1 MIQLKKTL
9 LTLVAL
15 FAISTGA
22 WAQTVVNIGT
32 MCPPD
37 ETTMEYNGDT
47 WQWVQCNPAITN
59 GYVDVKLVNGAL
71 KNDNMTPTVTQLIHA
86 FTICNLMIFGEQGK
100 VSTVQLLNANG
111 EKVKE
116 VTVNKELKWDGNN
129 ISIAPADL
137 LSGAMAEN
145 YIIRVYLSEY
155 SLAMEKTKDKNEW
168 TLDAMPAG
176 NVELQ
181 VAYFPGML
189 TLAQAEG
196 GSIAVDGLSLGGPK
210 AFDVPAEWSSDET
223 TFSANDLPAD
233 FAAIDD
239 ADLPA
244 TIAALSSDAVA
255 VLIYGFDGEKT
266 KLVPYV
272 NGTKDDTDAG
282 KCKRSDVS
290 TWIEGG
296 MKVYYTTAA
305 TLPAG
310 FDTDG
315 TNYYVEPKTQ
325 FQVKAVPAEGY
336 KVLVVAL
343 GSHAYDVD
351 ADGIATVTMPEGDTD
366 ETLTGIF
373 TNQFELTFDDVNFK
387 TNQNITVK
395 VGDADKTL
403 DQDGK
408 LSVKAGQTVTLTAKQ
423 GYKFRSVEAKKG
435 AGGAE
440 GHTIAES
447 VVGDII
453 GSDGKAYAVAD
464 KDKLPEGVTAVAMM
478 ANSSTSTKRYAVA
491 FADESGTLGWDDA
504 KSTCSAKTA
513 VPGGTWGLV
522 SADAWNSIFS
532 KNGGNMDS
540 YTGLNE
546 NITAAGGTALQEGNY
561 WTLTEYYADNTQAYT
576 IELSAGSKS
585 LQTKAKTEPCRV
597 RAVLVFSQDNN

>member
-1 MIQLKKTL
+1 MKQLKKTL

-15 FAISTGA
+15 FAMTTGA

-59 GYVDVKLVNGAL
+59 GYVDVKIVNGAL
-71 KNDNMTPTVTQLIHA
+71 KNDNTTPTVTQLIHA

-145 YIIRVYLSEY
+145 YIIRVNLSEY

-168 TLDAMPAG
+168 TLAAMPAG

-189 TLAQAEG
+189 TLPAKTAQ
-196 GSIAVDGLSLGGPK
+196 GSIEVVGLGG
-210 AFDVPAEWSSDET
+210 E
-223 TFSANDLPAD
+223 
-233 FAAIDD
+233 
-239 ADLPA
+239 
-244 TIAALSSDAVA
+244 
-255 VLIYGFDGEKT
+255 
-266 KLVPYV
+266 
-272 NGTKDDTDAG
+272 
-282 KCKRSDVS
+282 
-290 TWIEGG
+290 
-296 MKVYYTTAA
+296 

-336 KVLVVAL
+336 KVLAVAL

-351 ADGIATVTMPEGDTD
+351 ANGIATVTMPEGDTD

-387 TNQNITVK
+387 TNANITVK

-423 GYKFRSVEAKKG
+423 GYKFRSVEAKKAAKAPTTAQFTVPNEWYG
-435 AGGAE
+435 DNTKVTASDLPGFVALTDE
-440 GHTIAES
+440 EAANI
-447 VVGDII
+447 VCPDPVGDVRVIHSVLDGGYIKII
-453 GSDGKAYAVAD
+453 AFSNGEKQGQQSFTLLHAHNDFYDNVNNLSVKYYYTTGK
-464 KDKLPEGVTAVAMM
+464 
-478 ANSSTSTKRYAVA
+478 
-491 FADESGTLGWDDA
+491 
-504 KSTCSAKTA
+504 
-513 VPGGTWGLV
+513 
-522 SADAWNSIFS
+522 
-532 KNGGNMDS
+532 
-540 YTGLNE
+540 
-546 NITAAGGTALQEGNY
+546 
-561 WTLTEYYADNTQAYT
+561 
-576 IELSAGSKS
+576 
-585 LQTKAKTEPCRV
+585 
-597 RAVLVFSQDNN
+597 

>member
-210 AFDVPAEWSSDET
+210 AFAVPAEWSSDET

-408 LSVKAGQTVTLTAKQ
+408 LSVKSGQTVTLTAKQ
-423 GYKFRSVEAKKG
+423 GYKFRSVEAKKAG
-435 AGGAE
+435 AAGPVTLAE
-440 GHTIAES
+440 AT
-447 VVGDII
+447 VGMLV
-453 GSDGKAYAVAD
+453 GSDGMAYPADYERPTGVFARAIVAY
-464 KDKLPEGVTAVAMM
+464 KDGTHGLAIGLM
-478 ANSSTSTKRYAVA
+478 
-491 FADESGTLGWDDA
+491 DQGGSGIENNWNTA
-504 KSTCSAKTA
+504 KSECEGNTA
-513 VPGGTWGLV
+513 ITGATWRMP
-522 SADAWNSIFS
+522 SEDDWKAMFTA
-532 KNGGNMDS
+532 NGGNTNS
-540 YTGLNE
+540 YAGLSTLITTAGGKALSGTYWSSTGEPGNE
-546 NITAAGGTALQEGNY
+546 NNRARVIE
-561 WTLTEYYADNTQAYT
+561 ADGWSESYK
-576 IELSAGSKS
+576 SATN
-585 LQTKAKTEPCRV
+585 LA
-597 RAVLVFSQDNN
+597 RAVLAW